1 MLSLTRG
8 RNDFEIM
15 EANGRAYMVRPLS
28 NLECRLL
35 DFSDWLDEPVKM
47 YEAPR
52 DFVGL
57 KID

>member
-1 MLSLTRG
+1 MCIR
-8 RNDFEIM
+8 D
-15 EANGRAYMVRPLS
+15 RAYMVRPLS